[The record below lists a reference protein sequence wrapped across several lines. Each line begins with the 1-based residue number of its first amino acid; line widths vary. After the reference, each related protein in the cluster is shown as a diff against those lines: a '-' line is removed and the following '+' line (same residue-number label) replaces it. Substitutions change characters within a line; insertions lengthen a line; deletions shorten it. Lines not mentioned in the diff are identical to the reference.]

1 MNTDFVK
8 AILYVYPTMGALA
21 DAARTAAENKA
32 LLSYRSRF
40 DAMHDLEE
48 VAEEVFLGERL
59 DSLKNLTDRVLSR
72 LSKEECFLLEYRYFR
87 RKKMLIKFGQELCC
101 SERNYFRK
109 QERLLRKI
117 AAQFSLNGVTE
128 EYFLK
133 AFEKSVCLMK
143 VYRAIKSGGE
153 LKICAR
159 REKRTLHFQGSKFSD
174 GADFLPCATNT
185 ATTRTATAA
194 SVIKTIWTAERPPE
208 LLELAAVGSAGSGR

>member
-8 AILYVYPTMGALA
+8 AILYVYPAMGALA

-40 DAMHDLEE
+40 DAMHDLEA

-59 DSLKNLTDRVLSR
+59 DSLKNLTDRVLTR
-72 LSKEECFLLEYRYFR
+72 LSEEERFLLEYRYFR
-87 RKKMLIKFGQELCC
+87 RKKMLARFGQELFC

-117 AAQFSLNGVTE
+117 AAQLSLNGVTE

-143 VYRAIKSGGE
+143 VYKAIVSGGE

-159 REKRTLHFQGSKFSD
+159 REKRTLRFHGSKFSD

-185 ATTRTATAA
+185 ATTMTATAA

-208 LLELAAVGSAGSGR
+208 LLALAAVGSAGSGR

>member
-1 MNTDFVK
+1 MNVDFVK
-8 AILYVYPTMGALA
+8 AILYVYPTLGALA
-21 DAARTAAENKA
+21 DAARAAAENKA

-48 VAEEVFLGERL
+48 VAEEVFLAERL
-59 DSLKNLTDRVLSR
+59 ISLKNVTDKLVSR
-72 LSKEECFLLEYRYFR
+72 LSEEERFLLEYRYFR
-87 RKKMLIKFGQELCC
+87 RKKALAKFGQELFC
-101 SERNYFRK
+101 SERNYFRQ

-117 AAQFSLNGVTE
+117 AAQLSLNGVTE

-143 VYRAIKSGGE
+143 VYRTILSGGE

-159 REKRTLHFQGSKFSD
+159 RAKRTLRFHGSKVSD
-174 GADFLPCATNT
+174 GAVFLPCATNT

-194 SVIKTIWTAERPPE
+194 SVINTIWTADSPPE
-208 LLELAAVGSAGSGR
+208 LLPLAAVGSAGSGR